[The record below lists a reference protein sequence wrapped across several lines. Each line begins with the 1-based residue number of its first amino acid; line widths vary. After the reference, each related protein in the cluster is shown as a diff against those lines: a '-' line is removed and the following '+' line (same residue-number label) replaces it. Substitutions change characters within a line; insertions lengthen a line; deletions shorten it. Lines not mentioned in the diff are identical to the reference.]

1 MVGSFLVFAGGGEGK
16 TAVTLGLALRA
27 VGAGGRVYIARFLKP
42 WGEEEW
48 KGLARLDGDVM
59 FRQFGRKSLMDE
71 EPGDD
76 DFRAGR
82 EALDE
87 IRRAIRSGDYS
98 LVILDDAHVA
108 ACLGLF
114 SVEDLLTLIEEK
126 PPQVEL
132 AMAGS
137 CADPRLILR
146 AERVTAIQEL
156 RGRSQAR

>member
-1 MVGSFLVFAGGGEGK
+1 MEGSFHVFAGEGEGK
-16 TAVTLGLALRA
+16 TTVTLGLALRT
-27 VGAGGRVYIARFLKP
+27 VGAGGRVYMARFLRP

-76 DFRAGR
+76 DFRAAR

-108 ACLGLF
+108 ACFGLF
-114 SVEDLLTLIEEK
+114 SVEDLLALVEEK
-126 PPQVEL
+126 QPHVEL

-137 CADPRLILR
+137 CADPRIIRR
-146 AERVTAIQEL
+146 ADRVTGIQEL
-156 RGRSQAR
+156 KGRSQAR

>member
-1 MVGSFLVFAGGGEGK
+1 MEGSFLVFAGGGEGK

-27 VGAGGRVYIARFLKP
+27 VGAGGKVYMARFLRP

-48 KGLARLDGDVM
+48 KGLAKLDGDVM

-82 EALDE
+82 EALHE

-108 ACLGLF
+108 ACFGLF
-114 SVEDLLTLIEEK
+114 SVDDLLALVEEK
-126 PPQVEL
+126 PPQVDL

-137 CADPRLILR
+137 CADPRIILR
-146 AERVTAIQEL
+146 ADRVTMFQDLKE
-156 RGRSQAR
+156 RS